1 MRRAPAVAVASH
13 LLLQDAIDGSDEIG
27 RWDWDIP
34 NDRIYADAI
43 VALLFNVDPAAAEAG
58 APLGLFLNGVHPD
71 DRKKTADLIAR
82 RTAAGR
88 SYVQEYRVNSAD
100 GVTRW
105 VLARGLIRLDG
116 AGRPQSGTGF
126 LIDITRDRAEE
137 AAYAA
142 RMDAPSGHL
151 IERAAEHCLAV
162 RSAVRELPEPLLHNM
177 TDMLLF
183 EIGRKLAGAVDVR
196 NRTRMN

>member
-1 MRRAPAVAVASH
+1 MRRAQAVAAVSH

-71 DRKKTADLIAR
+71 DRMKTADVIAR
-82 RTAAGR
+82 SAAAGR

-105 VLARGLIRLDG
+105 ILARGLIELDG
-116 AGRPQSGTGF
+116 AGRPQCGTGF
-126 LIDITRDRAEE
+126 LIDITQDRFEE
-137 AAYAA
+137 AADAA
-142 RMDAPSGHL
+142 RMGAPSDQL
-151 IERAAEHCLAV
+151 LELAAEHCLAV
-162 RSAVRELPEPLLHNM
+162 RSVVRELPEPLLHNM
-177 TDMLLF
+177 ADT
-183 EIGRKLAGAVDVR
+183 
-196 NRTRMN
+196 NRH